1 MTRFVTL
8 TIRLGLLIGF
18 ISGLAVLALLA
29 SIPIAKMESTQHLP
43 TIDNTQALALDNANI
58 ITMVGNK
65 VLRSRQLLIENGRI
79 KDIRPAGSPVDANV
93 AVVDANDA
101 WILPGLFDMH
111 AHVYDRSYQ
120 VLSLTYGVTTVRNM
134 AGFPFHLRWAEELRN
149 GKWLGSNLLNASP
162 ILNSAENADP
172 LGQVA
177 VNSPEHARQLV
188 ARYKEEGWDYIKVYE
203 DLSADSFR
211 AILEE
216 AGTQGLPVVGHIP
229 YSVVDDAYELAAEM
243 RTLEH
248 VEEIYD
254 GPLDYSF
261 DRKEL
266 EQTAQRL
273 AELGATVTPTLMIF
287 DQLTHI
293 SSRKETY
300 LGELPMEYIN
310 PLVKIIM
317 NHTDAKR
324 WLSASEEVARHNVEQ
339 NEFHRHIVRT
349 LQRHRVNMVLGSDS
363 GAIYAVQG
371 VSTHDE
377 MSLMVKAGLSPWSVL
392 RTATS
397 NAARAAGLDET
408 HGTIE
413 IGKTADLLMVWE
425 NPLFDL
431 SVLREPRAVIKNG
444 QYLNRERI
452 LELRILSLNHSSL
465 YRTLGRLLEFQF
477 YR

>member
-18 ISGLAVLALLA
+18 LSGMAVLALLA
-29 SIPIAKMESTQHLP
+29 SIPLAKMESTQHLP
-43 TIDNTQALALDNANI
+43 AIDNTQPLAIDNVNV

-65 VLRSRQLLIENGRI
+65 VLRSRQIVIENGRI

-149 GKWLGSNLLNASP
+149 GEWLGSNILNASP
-162 ILNSAENADP
+162 ILNSVENADP

-177 VNSPEHARQLV
+177 VSGPEHARQLV
-188 ARYKEEGWDYIKVYE
+188 AQYKDEGWDYIKVYE
-203 DLSADSFR
+203 DLPADTFR

-216 AGTQGLPVVGHIP
+216 AKAQGLPVVGHIP

-248 VEEIYD
+248 AEEIYD

-266 EQTAQRL
+266 ENTAQRL

-287 DQLTHI
+287 DQLTQI
-293 SSRKETY
+293 SSRKEAY
-300 LGELPMEYIN
+300 LDELPMEYIN

-317 NHTDAKR
+317 NHTDGKR
-324 WLSASEEVARHNVEQ
+324 WLSADDKIARHNAEQ
-339 NEFHRHIVRT
+339 NEFHKQIVRG

-363 GAIYAVQG
+363 GAIYAIQG
-371 VSTHDE
+371 LSTHEE
-377 MSLMVKAGLSPWSVL
+377 MNLMVEAGLSPWSVL

-397 NAARAAGLDET
+397 NAAKAAGVDDT

-431 SVLREPRAVIKNG
+431 SVLREPRAVVKNG

-452 LELRILSLNHSSL
+452 LELRILSLKHSSL
-465 YRTLGRLLEFQF
+465 YNTLGRLLEFQF